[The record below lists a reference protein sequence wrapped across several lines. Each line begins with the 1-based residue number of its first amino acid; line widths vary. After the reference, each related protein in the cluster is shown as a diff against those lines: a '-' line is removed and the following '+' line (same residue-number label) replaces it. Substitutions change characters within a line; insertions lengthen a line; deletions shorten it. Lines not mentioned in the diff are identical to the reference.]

1 MPNKEVNKQNPE
13 GDSINEPNLN
23 EGSPDVEAGSPH
35 TMLDPETPQSNQFDK
50 KDELNFDAP
59 KVVPF

>member
-13 GDSINEPNLN
+13 SDSINEPNLN
-23 EGSPDVEAGSPH
+23 QGSPDVEAGSPQ
-35 TMLDPETPQSNQFDK
+35 TMLDPETPQSNQIDK
-50 KDELNFDAP
+50 KDELNFDSP